1 MPRPITVQPSAEGNL
16 LVRALFPAKLGHS
29 CVIRRWHIGGL
40 PPGLP
45 PTGRQRMRAAG
56 DRPRR
61 GGGWPE
67 SFMGRDPSEASPSN
81 PVDPAPSDRLLR
93 VALLLRRV
101 PGPLH
106 VVSDGAS
113 VSTQGPW
120 PALPPASGTQD
131 KTLWASGLQMPPW
144 RSLHLLGRSVLDCH
158 EAREPWLPSASS

>member
-1 MPRPITVQPSAEGNL
+1 MAGSHLGFLLQAGRERGQLGVGPGREG
-16 LVRALFPAKLGHS
+16 
-29 CVIRRWHIGGL
+29 
-40 PPGLP
+40 
-45 PTGRQRMRAAG
+45 
-56 DRPRR
+56 D
-61 GGGWPE
+61 
-67 SFMGRDPSEASPSN
+67 GRDPTEAPPSN

-120 PALPPASGTQD
+120 PALPPASGVQD

-144 RSLHLLGRSVLDCH
+144 RSLHLLGRS
-158 EAREPWLPSASS
+158 